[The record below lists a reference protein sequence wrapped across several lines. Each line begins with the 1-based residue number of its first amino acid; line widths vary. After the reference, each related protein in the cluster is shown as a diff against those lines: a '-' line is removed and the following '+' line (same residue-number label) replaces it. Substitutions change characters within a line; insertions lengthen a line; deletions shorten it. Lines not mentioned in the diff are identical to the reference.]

1 MSSWKALPVVYLGFV
16 EFDGT
21 DFSGFQLQPGRRTV
35 QGVLIQ
41 SLRAFLPLPF
51 HLYGS
56 SRTDAGVHAF
66 RMGISLHLPECPP
79 WPPDVLLRAWN
90 ARLPGDLILHSLTPR
105 AVPFHARYSALS
117 KRYRYRLLRHPSP
130 LRCRFAW
137 WPRRELN
144 LERLREALR
153 DIPENAD
160 LSRFHLGPP
169 PPDSRTSA
177 FRMALEEHGDEIHVV
192 VEARRFFHK
201 SVRLLVGT
209 LLQISDGSL
218 PPEALAQA
226 LSGLPVPIR
235 PLVVPPQGLVLER
248 VEYPP

>member
-1 MSSWKALPVVYLGFV
+1 MTFWKDLPVVYLGFV

-21 DFSGFQLQPGRRTV
+21 DFSGFQIQPGRRTV

-41 SLRAFLPLPF
+41 TLRTFLPLPF
-51 HLYGS
+51 RLYGS
-56 SRTDAGVHAF
+56 SRTDAGVHAR
-66 RMGISLHLPECPP
+66 RMGISLHLPESPP
-79 WPPDVLLRAWN
+79 WSPDVLLRAWN
-90 ARLPGDLILHSLTPR
+90 ARLPEDVILHSLIPR

-117 KRYRYRLLRHPSP
+117 KRYRYRLLRRPSP
-130 LRCRFAW
+130 LRRRFAW

-144 LERLREALR
+144 LDRMREALQNL
-153 DIPENAD
+153 PENAD
-160 LSRFHLGPP
+160 LSRFHAGELPP
-169 PPDSRTSA
+169 NPWTTA

-201 SVRLLVGT
+201 SVRLLVGA
-209 LLQISDGSL
+209 LLQISDGNL

-235 PLVVPPQGLVLER
+235 PLAVPPQGLVLEE
-248 VEYPP
+248 VEYP